1 MMLSIDSETFLHSLQ
16 YARHVPIKQQKA
28 KIMERK
34 KIKIKEQKQN

>member
-1 MMLSIDSETFLHSLQ
+1 MLSIDSETFLHSLQ

-34 KIKIKEQKQN
+34 KKTKIKEQKQN